1 MNGNLGVY
9 FHIPFCRSK
18 CAYCDFCST
27 SSWDDKR
34 MDAYLEALIRQLED
48 FFLPG
53 GRYPVDTVYIGGGT
67 PSVFGGKRLAKLL
80 KALAKK
86 VTLTRNCEITVEVNP
101 ESADKKLFRQLK
113 RAGVNRIS
121 MGVQSSS
128 DEQLLSLG
136 RLHDFKTAESAV
148 LLCREYCTD
157 NISLDLM
164 YGLEGQTMDGW
175 IRSVE
180 DIVSLEPAHISCY
193 ALTLE
198 ESTPMAQ
205 RRPVLPD
212 DDTVA
217 DMYLAAVDRLGE
229 LGFEQYEISN
239 FCRRGYR
246 SAHNS
251 RYWDLRPYIGIGAAA
266 HSFFGDKRYSTIR
279 DVDGYISGILSG
291 ESVIDEADEIAVKNR
306 IGEYIMLRLRTI
318 DGIDESDFERR
329 FRTPFDSYAEKLKKY
344 VPTAHA
350 ECGGG
355 IYRLTPKGF
364 FISNTII
371 CDVLDI

>member
-1 MNGNLGVY
+1 MGGAVAHGHAPAGGGKHGNIVFVVPQGHHLGQGNVIVFCQGGHAGGLIHPGGDYFDVVIAGLGEGDAGNL
-9 FHIPFCRSK
+9 FQPFPQRV
-18 CAYCDFCST
+18 
-27 SSWDDKR
+27 
-34 MDAYLEALIRQLED
+34 
-48 FFLPG
+48 P
-53 GRYPVDTVYIGGGT
+53 
-67 PSVFGGKRLAKLL
+67 
-80 KALAKK
+80 
-86 VTLTRNCEITVEVNP
+86 
-101 ESADKKLFRQLK
+101 
-113 RAGVNRIS
+113 
-121 MGVQSSS
+121 
-128 DEQLLSLG
+128 LG
-136 RLHDFKTAESAV
+136 AFAEV